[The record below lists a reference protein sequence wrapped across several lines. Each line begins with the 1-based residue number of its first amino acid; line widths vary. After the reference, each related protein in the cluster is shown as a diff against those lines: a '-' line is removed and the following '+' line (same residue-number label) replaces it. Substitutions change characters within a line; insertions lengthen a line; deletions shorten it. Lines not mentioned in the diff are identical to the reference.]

1 MILDQ
6 YSARNMLNKS
16 HGHMIAAQ
24 NHYSSD
30 EHQDTCDS
38 GERIHYSP
46 TSIHKYV
53 KDAKFVNV
61 SSNSLVENV
70 VQRLQQADTDTQ
82 TYHESGS
89 PDIQAEMRNIGVY
102 KF

>member
-1 MILDQ
+1 
-6 YSARNMLNKS
+6 
-16 HGHMIAAQ
+16 MIAAQ

-30 EHQDTCDS
+30 ERQDTCDS
-38 GERIHYSP
+38 GGRIHSP
-46 TSIHKYV
+46 TSIHNYV